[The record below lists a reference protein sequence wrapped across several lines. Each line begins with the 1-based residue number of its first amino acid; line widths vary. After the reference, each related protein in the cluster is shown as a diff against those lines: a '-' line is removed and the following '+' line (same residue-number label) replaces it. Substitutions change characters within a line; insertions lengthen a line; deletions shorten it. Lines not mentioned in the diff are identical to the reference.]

1 MVAARSA
8 GPATAAT
15 GATATAATT
24 TATLG
29 GQVWLGHPL
38 YRNVALQLEKEV
50 LGRKASFGRE
60 EVESQQKSAC
70 IN

>member
-1 MVAARSA
+1 MYDSSNNLIRYSDQLDDSFENM
-8 GPATAAT
+8 PYI
-15 GATATAATT
+15 
-24 TATLG
+24 
-29 GQVWLGHPL
+29 
-38 YRNVALQLEKEV
+38 YRNVALHLEKEV